1 MKIVFMG
8 TPEFAVPTLKAL
20 HQSSHEVLLV
30 VTQPDRP
37 KGRGRKLMPPPVK
50 ETAITFGYPVIQPES
65 VRTDAFAAQMRE
77 LEPDI
82 FVVIA
87 FGHILSQK
95 LLKVPK
101 KAAINV
107 HASLLP
113 KYRGSAPIQWAI
125 INGEQ
130 ESGITTML
138 MDKGLDTGDILM
150 KKTMPILSDDTSET
164 LHDKLSVMG
173 AEILIE
179 TLDHFDTIRPI
190 PQQHEHA
197 SYAPLLK
204 KEDGHID
211 WTKPAQ
217 LIETLIRGVNPWPGA
232 YTFHGEKRLK
242 IFKAG
247 VIHEDSGASPGT
259 IVEGF
264 SDELRVSAGKG
275 ILSILEIQG
284 ESGRR
289 LAIRDFLRG
298 YPILPGTILG

>member
-20 HQSSHEVLLV
+20 HNSPHQVALV

-50 ETAITFGYPVIQPES
+50 EAAVSFGYPVIQPES
-65 VRTDAFAAQMRE
+65 VRTDTFATQMRE

-95 LLKVPK
+95 LLNIPQ
-101 KAAINV
+101 KAPINI

-125 INGEQ
+125 INGEH
-130 ESGITTML
+130 EAGITTML

-150 KKTMPILSDDTSET
+150 KKAIPILSDDTSET
-164 LHDKLSVMG
+164 LHDKLSLVG
-173 AEILIE
+173 AELLIE
-179 TLDHFDTIRPI
+179 TLDHFDTIRPV
-190 PQQHEHA
+190 PQQNEHA

-211 WTKPAQ
+211 WKKPAL

-242 IFKAG
+242 IFKAS

-259 IVEGF
+259 VVEGF

-284 ESGRR
+284 ESGKR

-298 YPILPGTILG
+298 YPISPGTVLG